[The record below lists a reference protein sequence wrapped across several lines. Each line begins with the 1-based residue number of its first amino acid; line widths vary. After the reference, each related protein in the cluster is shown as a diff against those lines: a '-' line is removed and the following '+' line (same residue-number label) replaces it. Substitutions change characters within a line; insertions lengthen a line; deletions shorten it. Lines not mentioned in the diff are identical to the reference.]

1 MKKSNGGAVS
11 QPSRAQ
17 GHLIGLF
24 HCGPGS
30 DPELE
35 IRSSNSTKAKAS
47 AYQPAS
53 LLASTQTTQT
63 TTQEKKDIVMAHH
76 ISGVGAFFI
85 IVLFL
90 IIASACAWIIYTHL
104 RARRLGLPQPTL
116 SSYNPFNTSQRSYG
130 APSPAP
136 GGIVGWV
143 NDKVR
148 AFRNRGNRSAGG
160 AYEEPL
166 SSNVRGRANNRG
178 FGPLDPDDAW
188 DARVGTEA
196 DAYGPGGYYEEQ
208 ELGLHGGG
216 GGGASAG
223 LAPTPGMAPPGYGEG
238 SRGRSLGREPEPY
251 IGGSQA
257 GLDRRYDEEMVT
269 GKKPATNPFDDT
281 AEPSNVSLRGVSPRP
296 IDTSKGHLKQDS
308 LDNSP
313 TERRSM
319 FRENM

>member
-1 MKKSNGGAVS
+1 
-11 QPSRAQ
+11 
-17 GHLIGLF
+17 
-24 HCGPGS
+24 
-30 DPELE
+30 
-35 IRSSNSTKAKAS
+35 
-47 AYQPAS
+47 
-53 LLASTQTTQT
+53 
-63 TTQEKKDIVMAHH
+63 
-76 ISGVGAFFI
+76 
-85 IVLFL
+85 
-90 IIASACAWIIYTHL
+90 
-104 RARRLGLPQPTL
+104 
-116 SSYNPFNTSQRSYG
+116 
-130 APSPAP
+130 
-136 GGIVGWV
+136 VGWV

-216 GGGASAG
+216 GGGGGASAG

-238 SRGRSLGREPEPY
+238 SRGRSLSREPEPY

-257 GLDRRYDEEMVT
+257 GFDRRYDEEMGK

-296 IDTSKGHLKQDS
+296 IDTSKGHRKQDS
-308 LDNSP
+308 LEDSP

>member
-1 MKKSNGGAVS
+1 MLKTFGFLRLTSDELGALLEN
-11 QPSRAQ
+11 QFFNQLQGDDRHRQKQRPS
-17 GHLIGLF
+17 
-24 HCGPGS
+24 
-30 DPELE
+30 
-35 IRSSNSTKAKAS
+35 T
-47 AYQPAS
+47 
-53 LLASTQTTQT
+53 
-63 TTQEKKDIVMAHH
+63 MAH
-76 ISGVGAFFI
+76 ISGVAAFFI
-85 IVLFL
+85 IIAFL
-90 IIASACAWIIYTHL
+90 LVAGVSGWIIYTHL

-116 SSYNPFNTSQRSYG
+116 SSYNPFKNSSSQRYG
-130 APSPAP
+130 APGPAP

-148 AFRNRGNRSAGG
+148 AFKNRNNRSAGG

-166 SSNVRGRANNRG
+166 SSNVRGRASNRG

-208 ELGLHGGG
+208 ELGLHGGQHG
-216 GGGASAG
+216 G
-223 LAPTPGMAPPGYGEG
+223 LAPTPAGPPPSYGEE
-238 SRGRSLGREPEPY
+238 RGRALSRDPEPY

-257 GLDRRYDEEMVT
+257 GLDKRYDEEMGV
-269 GKKPATNPFDDT
+269 KPTTNPFDDT

-296 IDTSKGHLKQDS
+296 VLDTSSKGHTKSQDS
-308 LDNSP
+308 IDSP